1 MRKILCIILAG
12 FILLSFTACGIATKE
27 SKSVSDDFSKND
39 GDETTIT
46 TETDPSETTK
56 KPYTQA
62 PKNTDFDD
70 FEIVVGKVFASLGE
84 GYDNLQYQSA
94 EAAEKNERYGI
105 RNMAHIWRG
114 EYHASDKQGGPD
126 RFLRVEILV
135 IQYDTHSDQYHNL
148 KIGDNIEIYMDF
160 DNCPAIVTAQNG
172 QYVISLYASEG
183 YDMLL
188 ADIVETKP
196 EFKLG
201 NLQNA
206 YDAFKNIDPNT
217 PNNADYDAEEAEKDF
232 KDFELLV
239 DKVLAALGPHD
250 YRNMEYQDNKDSVKN
265 RNIGIRNMVHIWRGE
280 SDLDGPEIIW
290 EFDVNVWIFEFDT
303 ESKEYKE
310 LKEGGKVFYYEREC
324 PNSSVI
330 TAINGKYVICIE
342 AVENDFRNNKKT
354 VETAP
359 KFTLGNAQEGYETFI
374 KQK

>member
-1 MRKILCIILAG
+1 
-12 FILLSFTACGIATKE
+12 
-27 SKSVSDDFSKND
+27 
-39 GDETTIT
+39 
-46 TETDPSETTK
+46 
-56 KPYTQA
+56 
-62 PKNTDFDD
+62 
-70 FEIVVGKVFASLGE
+70 
-84 GYDNLQYQSA
+84 
-94 EAAEKNERYGI
+94 
-105 RNMAHIWRG
+105 MAHIWRG

-239 DKVLAALGPHD
+239 DKVLAALGPND

-359 KFTLGNAQEGYETFI
+359 KFTLGNAQEGYEAFI

>member
-27 SKSVSDDFSKND
+27 SKSVSDDFSKTD

-46 TETDPSETTK
+46 TETEPSETTK

-70 FEIVVGKVFASLGE
+70 FEIVVGKVFAALGE

-105 RNMAHIWRG
+105 RNMA
-114 EYHASDKQGGPD
+114 
-126 RFLRVEILV
+126 
-135 IQYDTHSDQYHNL
+135 
-148 KIGDNIEIYMDF
+148 
-160 DNCPAIVTAQNG
+160 VTAQNG

-239 DKVLAALGPHD
+239 DKVLAALGPKD

>member
-1 MRKILCIILAG
+1 
-12 FILLSFTACGIATKE
+12 
-27 SKSVSDDFSKND
+27 
-39 GDETTIT
+39 
-46 TETDPSETTK
+46 
-56 KPYTQA
+56 
-62 PKNTDFDD
+62 
-70 FEIVVGKVFASLGE
+70 
-84 GYDNLQYQSA
+84 
-94 EAAEKNERYGI
+94 
-105 RNMAHIWRG
+105 MAHIWRG

-135 IQYDTHSDQYHNL
+135 IQYDTHSNQYHNL

-183 YDMLL
+183 YYMLF

-217 PNNADYDAEEAEKDF
+217 PNNADYDAEIK
-232 KDFELLV
+232 
-239 DKVLAALGPHD
+239 
-250 YRNMEYQDNKDSVKN
+250 
-265 RNIGIRNMVHIWRGE
+265 NMVHIWRGE
-280 SDLDGPEIIW
+280 SDLDGPEVIW

-310 LKEGGKVFYYEREC
+310 LKEGGKVFYYEREY

-342 AVENDFRNNKKT
+342 AVENDIRNNKKT